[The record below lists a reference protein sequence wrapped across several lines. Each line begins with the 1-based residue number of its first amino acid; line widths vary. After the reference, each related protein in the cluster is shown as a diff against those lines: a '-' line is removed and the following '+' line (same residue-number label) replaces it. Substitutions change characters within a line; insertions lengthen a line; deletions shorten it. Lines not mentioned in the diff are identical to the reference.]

1 MSLIRVKYIRLRD
14 IFNYITHFTQVS
26 NVTNLDPINNGA
38 EWSAGNVAIS

>member
-1 MSLIRVKYIRLRD
+1 MQLKYTLVWD
-14 IFNYITHFTQVS
+14 IFNYFTHFTQVW